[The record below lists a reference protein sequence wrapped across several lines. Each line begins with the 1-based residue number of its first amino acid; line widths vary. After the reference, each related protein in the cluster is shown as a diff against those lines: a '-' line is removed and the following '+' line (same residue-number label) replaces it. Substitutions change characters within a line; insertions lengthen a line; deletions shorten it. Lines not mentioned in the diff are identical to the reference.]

1 MRNQLVIVGCSVAL
15 ASIALGQISPFTLE
29 SKANTVTVTFNAPR
43 GTPIPAVTGA
53 PYSANQATESVQTL
67 ADGTHVTQTRS
78 TSHITRDSRG
88 KTRTER
94 PILVTRG
101 ENGWNLTVTEIRDP
115 VEGLYY
121 ILDQQNKVAHRF
133 ATPSAPTAPAA
144 TLPAIGPQMQV
155 GTPSPKPVTDGT
167 RPETSNEKLGS
178 QMMEGVMVEGYR
190 STTTWPV
197 GTQGNDRPIVST
209 HESWISEE
217 LKTEVLMKNSDPR
230 FGENTFKLTN
240 IERTESDPTLFQ
252 VPPDY
257 TIVDEKGS
265 FRMTATRP

>member
-1 MRNQLVIVGCSVAL
+1 M
-15 ASIALGQISPFTLE
+15 
-29 SKANTVTVTFNAPR
+29 
-43 GTPIPAVTGA
+43 PAVTGA

-78 TSHITRDSRG
+78 TSQIIRDSQG

-94 PILVTRG
+94 LIIRDG
-101 ENGWNLTVTEIRDP
+101 NGWSLTVTEIRDP
-115 VEGLYY
+115 VEGAYY

-133 ATPSAPTAPAA
+133 ATPSAPSSPAV
-144 TLPAIGPQMQV
+144 TLQAVGPQTLA
-155 GTPSPKPVTDGT
+155 GTPSQKPPTGGT
-167 RPETSNEKLGS
+167 RPETTNEKLGS

-240 IERTESDPTLFQ
+240 IERTEPDPTLLQ

-257 TIVDEKGS
+257 SIVDEKGS
-265 FRMTATRP
+265 FKMTVTRH

>member
-1 MRNQLVIVGCSVAL
+1 M
-15 ASIALGQISPFTLE
+15 
-29 SKANTVTVTFNAPR
+29 
-43 GTPIPAVTGA
+43 PAVTGA
-53 PYSANQATESVQTL
+53 PFSANQATESVQTL

-78 TSHITRDSRG
+78 SSHIIRDSQG

-94 PILVTRG
+94 VITRDA
-101 ENGWNLTVTEIRDP
+101 NGWNLTVTEIRDP
-115 VEGLYY
+115 VDGLYY
-121 ILDQQNKVAHRF
+121 ILDQQNKLAHRF
-133 ATPSAPTAPAA
+133 ATPSVPTPPAV
-144 TLPAIGPQMQV
+144 TRPAISPQTQV
-155 GTPSPKPVTDGT
+155 ATPAPKPPSDGT

-240 IERTESDPTLFQ
+240 IERTEPDPALFQ

-257 TIVDEKGS
+257 TIVEEKGS
-265 FRMTATRP
+265 FKITATRH